1 MNQAGSPSQGKGG
14 NSPRG
19 QGQSSSHD
27 GTGHTGGTG
36 KQDDSDL
43 GDTFQ
48 RSTGDLQSGP
58 IPASVKPT
66 VKPTF
71 TDHAPA
77 AVQTRVPGETKE
89 KFARE
94 LVEDVREAAQD
105 AVVVV
110 PKSEAL
116 ADVRETLRD
125 VPVELHAA
133 DQAALFARIDPP
145 LLGLIDALH
154 AAQQH
159 ARRDHQLTDG
169 NLDLAPPAYR
179 PAVADYFEQLS
190 RDYDGA
196 PPAAPEPK
204 TE

>member
-1 MNQAGSPSQGKGG
+1 M
-14 NSPRG
+14 
-19 QGQSSSHD
+19 
-27 GTGHTGGTG
+27 
-36 KQDDSDL
+36 
-43 GDTFQ
+43 
-48 RSTGDLQSGP
+48 
-58 IPASVKPT
+58 
-66 VKPTF
+66 
-71 TDHAPA
+71 
-77 AVQTRVPGETKE
+77 
-89 KFARE
+89 
-94 LVEDVREAAQD
+94 REAAQD

-125 VPVELHAA
+125 VPLELHYR
-133 DQAALFARIDPP
+133 DEAALFAKIDPP

-179 PAVADYFEQLS
+179 PAVAEYFEQLS

-204 TE
+204 QE

>member
-1 MNQAGSPSQGKGG
+1 M
-14 NSPRG
+14 
-19 QGQSSSHD
+19 
-27 GTGHTGGTG
+27 
-36 KQDDSDL
+36 
-43 GDTFQ
+43 
-48 RSTGDLQSGP
+48 
-58 IPASVKPT
+58 
-66 VKPTF
+66 
-71 TDHAPA
+71 
-77 AVQTRVPGETKE
+77 QTRVPGETKE

-116 ADVRETLRD
+116 ADMRETLRD
-125 VPVELHAA
+125 VPVELHAS
-133 DQAALFARIDPP
+133 DQAAIFARIDPP

-154 AAQQH
+154 AAQKN

-204 TE
+204 SE